1 MIDRNIVSRRKTRQL
16 WAAWLQEK
24 GVVTNANTFD
34 QVSKERVFA
43 KAKQVR
49 TKRARATPQKKIW
62 PEALLK
68 RYVAEAAATCG
79 LLAEN
84 EYRAIPGRRF
94 RLDVAIPF
102 LKLGFECDGWQ
113 YHAKHLEAWRKEKE
127 RDRLFLQHG
136 WQVYR
141 FAASEILSG
150 AAKAEIARI
159 VGEAKLTS
167 STAAACRD
175 A

>member
-1 MIDRNIVSRRKTRQL
+1 TAYACSLGLVGSEIGIRDR
-16 WAAWLQEK
+16 
-24 GVVTNANTFD
+24 
-34 QVSKERVFA
+34 
-43 KAKQVR
+43 
-49 TKRARATPQKKIW
+49 
-62 PEALLK
+62 

-84 EYRAIPGRRF
+84 EYRAIPGRCF
-94 RLDVAIPF
+94 RLDVAVPS

-159 VGEAKLTS
+159 VGEAKGKGSGTCL
-167 STAAACRD
+167 D
-175 A
+175 